1 MTPASCRYLG
11 LNAQDVSINHL
22 LLSQRLLVEEL
33 DAKAAVMKLVA
44 HKVALRAVLWEQQS
58 FD

>member
-1 MTPASCRYLG
+1 MTSVSCRYLG

-22 LLSQRLLVEEL
+22 LLGQRLLVEEL
-33 DAKAAVMKLVA
+33 DAKAAVMKFVA
-44 HKVALRAVLWEQQS
+44 HEVALRAVLWEQES